1 MDPFIVWLTA
11 TPLSQLLQAQIPWV
25 WPLSET
31 LHFVGLSLFIGIVG
45 FFDLRLLGVI
55 RRVSVRAVAD
65 LLPWAMAGFVV
76 NLITGMVFLIAQPG
90 QYAASSAF
98 WAKAFFL
105 LIGGLNIVLFEIAF
119 KKKAYGVQEGE
130 DPPLSCKVFGAVS
143 LVAWSGVLFFG
154 RMLPYI
160 GAPEG
165 AGF

>member
-1 MDPFIVWLTA
+1 MDPFLIWLTA
-11 TPLSQLLQAQIPWV
+11 SPLSQFLQAQIPWV

-31 LHFVGLSLFIGIVG
+31 LHFVGLSLFAGIVG

-55 RRVSVRAVAD
+55 KGVSVRAVAD
-65 LLPWAMAGFVV
+65 LLPWAKVGFAV
-76 NLITGMVFLIAQPG
+76 NLITGLVFLIAQPG
-90 QYAASSAF
+90 QYAASSAM

-105 LIGGLNIVLFEIAF
+105 LVGVLNIGLFELLY
-119 KKKAYGVQEGE
+119 KTDAYTVQAGE
-130 DPPLSCKVFGAVS
+130 DSPRYCKVFGAVS
-143 LVAWSGVLFFG
+143 LIAWSAVLFFG

>member
-1 MDPFIVWLTA
+1 MNSFLVWLTA

-31 LHFVGLSLFIGIVG
+31 LHFLGLSLFAGIVG
-45 FFDLRLLGVI
+45 FFDLRLVGVI
-55 RRVSVRAVAD
+55 KRVSVRAVAD
-65 LLPWAMAGFVV
+65 LLPWAKAGFAL
-76 NLITGMVFLIAQPG
+76 NLFTGMVFLITQPG

-98 WAKAFFL
+98 LAKAAFL
-105 LIGGLNIVLFEIAF
+105 LIAGLNIVIFEIAF
-119 KKKAYGVQEGE
+119 KKKAYAVEAGE
-130 DPPLSCKVFGAVS
+130 DTPLFCKIFGGVS

>member
-1 MDPFIVWLTA
+1 MDPFIVWLSA
-11 TPLSQLLQAQIPWV
+11 TPLSALLKAQIPWL
-25 WPLSET
+25 WPVSET

-76 NLITGMVFLIAQPG
+76 NLITGLVFLISQPG
-90 QYAASSAF
+90 QYAASSAW

-105 LIGGLNIVLFEIAF
+105 LIGALNIVLFEVAF
-119 KKKAYGVQEGE
+119 KKRAYAVEAGE

-143 LVAWSGVLFFG
+143 LAAWSGVLFFG